1 MREIDPRL
9 FAPPIDIICGHSD
22 AIVSRERDLSVG
34 RAEAIRACG
43 LLHAIEIEH
52 KVVRREA
59 GRVCELDGLTRAVAR
74 SEDFAGDGRR
84 RLAQR
89 DLCRDFRIIDEW
101 MFHHQVR
108 PRDVVDEVV
117 SLCHAHARALAE
129 RRDGIHAVLDRDA
142 RDRGRAHACRLDGLH
157 DTELDA
163 RRRGCR
169 ARDVV
174 RVFLVLAPIITRIT
188 DGRNYYSNHG
198 WTRARSPCHRPLLFS
213 RPRCS

>member
-1 MREIDPRL
+1 MREFEGLCLAVAGAERDVFLFAGLLDERHADGSDAALRITITRDVVKLVINERVVIFIRVDRIMREVNPRL

-108 PRDVVDEVV
+108 TRDVVDEVV

-129 RRDGIHAVLDRDA
+129 RRDGIHAMLDRDA
-142 RDRGRAHACRLDGLH
+142 RDR
-157 DTELDA
+157 
-163 RRRGCR
+163 
-169 ARDVV
+169 
-174 RVFLVLAPIITRIT
+174 
-188 DGRNYYSNHG
+188 
-198 WTRARSPCHRPLLFS
+198 
-213 RPRCS
+213 